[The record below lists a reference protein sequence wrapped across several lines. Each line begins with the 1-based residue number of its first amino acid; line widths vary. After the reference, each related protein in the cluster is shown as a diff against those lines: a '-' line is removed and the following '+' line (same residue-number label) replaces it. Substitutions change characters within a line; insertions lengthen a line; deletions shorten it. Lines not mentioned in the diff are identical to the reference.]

1 MAAEVETFRSPGG
14 DGLKRA
20 FALHPAGELV
30 SDILRRDRTWEGV
43 ESALMRRA
51 LGPGAVVVDVGAN
64 LGWHAVWAALA
75 VGAGGRVYALEPD
88 PRNLAL
94 LRANGAGL
102 PQLRVLGAALGEARG
117 EVAFR
122 RHGANQGDS
131 ARVLTAP
138 SFTVPCW
145 PGDAL
150 ALSRL
155 DFLKIDTQGSELRIL
170 QGFARTLARQPQAR
184 LIVELWPAGLGR
196 LGDSVDAL
204 LAQLYALRRPI
215 HLIDHQGGGLYP
227 LSPSALA
234 ALGRELE
241 RSGGFSQLWLG
252 APP

>member
-1 MAAEVETFRSPGG
+1 MKRESFSAPGG
-14 DGLKRA
+14 GGGQRA
-20 FALHPAGELV
+20 FVLHPPGELV
-30 SDILRRDRTWEGV
+30 SDLLRRDRTWESV
-43 ESALMRRA
+43 ESALLRA
-51 LGPGAVVVDVGAN
+51 ALRPGSVVVDAGAN

-75 VGAGGRVYALEPD
+75 VGLGGRVYAYEPD

-94 LRANGAGL
+94 LRVNGSGL

-131 ARVLTAP
+131 ARVRTAA
-138 SFTVPCW
+138 SFTAPCW

-150 ALSRL
+150 ALARL

-170 QGFARTLARQPQAR
+170 QGFTKTLARQSQAR
-184 LIVELWPAGLGR
+184 LIVELWPAGLER

-204 LAQLYALRRPI
+204 LGALHALKRPI
-215 HLIDHQGGGLYP
+215 YLIDHERGGLQA
-227 LSPSALA
+227 LSEPALA
-234 ALGRELE
+234 ALAASLE
-241 RSGGFSQLWLG
+241 ASGGFSQLWLG